1 MKRLTKI
8 YSGLLYTYNIV
19 QQGGNMQND
28 LFAEVSVLTRI
39 PPSLDTKE
47 SLSQDLQSKLSSLYP
62 CPEKEQHER
71 R

>member
-1 MKRLTKI
+1 
-8 YSGLLYTYNIV
+8 
-19 QQGGNMQND
+19 MQND